1 MLRVVWSSYRWATC
15 DENDDEEKKTVVY
28 TYDIYVYVKLCIFHD
43 LNIPT
48 IVSPHMRTLVNTT
61 RFIHIYILG

>member
-1 MLRVVWSSYRWATC
+1 
-15 DENDDEEKKTVVY
+15 
-28 TYDIYVYVKLCIFHD
+28 VYVKLCIFHD

-61 RFIHIYILG
+61 RFIYIRGPIHGYLDHPLEGTQIFQKSSK